1 MGKPRREI
9 IVNLKSGWVLLRIC
23 TSFEE
28 LNIVVNKMK
37 LHLKSFEEKKSHAV
51 NCYSLK
57 VEFEIQDVTKKQ

>member
-28 LNIVVNKMK
+28 LNIVVNKIK
-37 LHLKSFEEKKSHAV
+37 LHLKRFEKENVSH
-51 NCYSLK
+51 CKLL
-57 VEFEIQDVTKKQ
+57 EFEI